1 MLGMLEKPYRI
12 SVMWDSEAQV
22 FVAHSDDIYGLNTEA
37 ETMPKLC
44 EKVLACAKDLLQLEE
59 EKSRG
64 FIFDPQSF
72 FVSPEA
78 IVCG

>member
-1 MLGMLEKPYRI
+1 MLGMSEKPYRI
-12 SVMWDSEAQV
+12 AVMWDDEAQV

-37 ETMPKLC
+37 ETLPLLR
-44 EKVLACAKDLLQLEE
+44 EKVLACAMDLLQLEE

-64 FIFDPQSF
+64 FLFDPQSF

-78 IVCG
+78 IACG